1 MLHLD
6 TSILITLVVAI
17 PVICLICLYI
27 SHNIANKKVKFVAS
41 VITWV
46 FALLILSVLMLSLVP
61 MPYSICTVVLAL
73 ALALLFKVII
83 PITQR
88 INSKKGVQTHDEPA
102 KNDDSIT
109 QLEKLAELKDKGV
122 ISEEE
127 FEQKK
132 AELLAKI

>member
-1 MLHLD
+1 MDLFHKKELA
-6 TSILITLVVAI
+6 SLKSEL
-17 PVICLICLYI
+17 
-27 SHNIANKKVKFVAS
+27 SHNTANKKVKFVAS

-61 MPYSICTVVLAL
+61 MPYSICTVVLVL

-83 PITQR
+83 PITQKV
-88 INSKKGVQTHDEPA
+88 NGKKDEQTPDEPA
-102 KNDDSIT
+102 KNDDSIE
-109 QLEKLAELKDKGV
+109 QLEKLAELKDKGI

-132 AELLAKI
+132 ADLLAKI

>member
-6 TSILITLVVAI
+6 TSIIIALVVAV

-27 SHNIANKKVKFVAS
+27 SYNVANKKVKFVAS

-61 MPYSICTVVLAL
+61 MPYSICTVVLVL

-83 PITQR
+83 PITQKV
-88 INSKKGVQTHDEPA
+88 NGKKDEQTPDEPA
-102 KNDDSIT
+102 KNDDSIE
-109 QLEKLAELKDKGV
+109 QLEKLAELKDKGI

-132 AELLAKI
+132 ADLLAKI

>member
-6 TSILITLVVAI
+6 TTILITLVVAV

-27 SHNIANKKVKFVAS
+27 SHNVANKKVKFVAS

-61 MPYSICTVVLAL
+61 MPYSICTVVLVL

-83 PITQR
+83 PITQKV
-88 INSKKGVQTHDEPA
+88 NGKKDEPA
-102 KNDDSIT
+102 KNDDSIE

-132 AELLAKI
+132 ADLLAKI

>member
-1 MLHLD
+1 M
-6 TSILITLVVAI
+6 
-17 PVICLICLYI
+17 
-27 SHNIANKKVKFVAS
+27 KFVAS

-61 MPYSICTVVLAL
+61 MPYSICTVILVLAL
-73 ALALLFKVII
+73 TLLFKVII
-83 PITQR
+83 PITQKV
-88 INSKKGVQTHDEPA
+88 NGKKDEQTPDEPA
-102 KNDDSIT
+102 NNDDSIE

-132 AELLAKI
+132 ADLLAKI

>member
-6 TSILITLVVAI
+6 TTILITLVVAV

-27 SHNIANKKVKFVAS
+27 SHNVANKKVKFVAS

-61 MPYSICTVVLAL
+61 MPYSICTVVLVL
-73 ALALLFKVII
+73 ALTLLFKVII
-83 PITQR
+83 PITQKV
-88 INSKKGVQTHDEPA
+88 NGKKDEQTPDEPA
-102 KNDDSIT
+102 KNDDSIE

-132 AELLAKI
+132 ADLLAKI